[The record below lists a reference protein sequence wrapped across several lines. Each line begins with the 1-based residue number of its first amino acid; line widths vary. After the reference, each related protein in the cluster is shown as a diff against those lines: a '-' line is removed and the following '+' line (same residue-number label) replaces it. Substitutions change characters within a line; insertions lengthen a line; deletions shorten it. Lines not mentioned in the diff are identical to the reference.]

1 MITYVFVQKQAF
13 LQKKKK
19 VFARERNGLSS
30 CKVIRKLA
38 FQDIFF
44 YSIFVGPICTNISPP

>member
-13 LQKKKK
+13 LQKKKA
-19 VFARERNGLSS
+19 FARERNELSS